1 MLFTQGPGDLLP
13 LGLVVFG
20 VLFRAI
26 DHDGAESAHSLETSV
41 RNNMQLQT
49 VYWLIA
55 AFAVSF
61 FAVVLPYWQIPYAK
75 VSLSSTLYGM
85 GLLVVGVLAASARAL
100 WEKRKGDSLLS
111 LFLPPFLYT
120 FFCLIIKNAIR
131 RHWSEWLLFLPLIRY
146 SPRANAQ
153 T

>member
-1 MLFTQGPGDLLP
+1 M
-13 LGLVVFG
+13 
-20 VLFRAI
+20 
-26 DHDGAESAHSLETSV
+26 

-61 FAVVLPYWQIPYAK
+61 FAVVFPYWQIPYAK
-75 VSLSSTLYGM
+75 VSLSSTLYGT

-100 WEKRKGDSLLS
+100 GRKEKGTVAVPFSTSFSLL
-111 LFLPPFLYT
+111 
-120 FFCLIIKNAIR
+120 FCLIIKNAIG
-131 RHWSEWLLFLPLIRY
+131 RHWSEWLCLPLIRY